1 MTYQISDKKE
11 RTFVAFVVAGV
22 TALSLPLI
30 FNHISHIDGIIHL
43 TVHAGGFVLAS
54 FLTVVALI
62 SWRKTKIARMIFS
75 GFAFAVLAVAY
86 LKATSAEN
94 LLSKA
99 FSGPQWR
106 MIFLAAFLEFQLAIH
121 YYSTLK
127 LHRDFLEIQL

>member
-1 MTYQISDKKE
+1 VTYQISDKKE

-75 GFAFAVLAVAY
+75 GFAFAVLALAQGVYMY
-86 LKATSAEN
+86 LERNEHSHFNFEEEIFN
-94 LLSKA
+94 I
-99 FSGPQWR
+99 
-106 MIFLAAFLEFQLAIH
+106 MIVVVTVLFAVGVF
-121 YYSTLK
+121 YK
-127 LHRDFLEIQL
+127 R

>member
-62 SWRKTKIARMIFS
+62 SWRKTKIARMTFS
-75 GFAFAVLAVAY
+75 GFAFAVLALAQGVYMY
-86 LKATSAEN
+86 LERNEHSHFNFEEEIFN
-94 LLSKA
+94 I
-99 FSGPQWR
+99 
-106 MIFLAAFLEFQLAIH
+106 MIVVVTVLFAVGVF
-121 YYSTLK
+121 YK
-127 LHRDFLEIQL
+127 R